1 VSLSFSVTNEEQLFE
16 ITNQLAPTLKNQQ
29 VIFIEGD
36 VGAGKTTFIRYL
48 LETLAK
54 NNQSKF
60 FFQGSPT
67 YQRENQY
74 YFNELNCVHFDFY
87 QVEDHPNI
95 DLEDYIVDH
104 CLLIEW
110 PLNILRKKYQQEA
123 LFIKIIPDSKHR
135 TIEIHSENPQWLY
148 QIQ

>member
-1 VSLSFSVTNEEQLFE
+1 MSLSFSVTNEEQLFE

-60 FFQGSPT
+60 LKFKDK
-67 YQRENQY
+67 EKI
-74 YFNELNCVHFDFY
+74 H
-87 QVEDHPNI
+87 
-95 DLEDYIVDH
+95 
-104 CLLIEW
+104 
-110 PLNILRKKYQQEA
+110 KK
-123 LFIKIIPDSKHR
+123 
-135 TIEIHSENPQWLY
+135 
-148 QIQ
+148 